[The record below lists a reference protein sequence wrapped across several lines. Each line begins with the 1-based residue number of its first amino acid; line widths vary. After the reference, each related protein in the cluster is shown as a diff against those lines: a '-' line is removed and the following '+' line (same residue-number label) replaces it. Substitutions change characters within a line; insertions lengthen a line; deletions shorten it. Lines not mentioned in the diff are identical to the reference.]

1 LLLLRL
7 TISLFVRIWGGKSG
21 AHRARPH
28 RRTDMTPMSEK
39 LVSLVLAFGL
49 SVASFNAYII

>member
-1 LLLLRL
+1 M
-7 TISLFVRIWGGKSG
+7 RIWGGKSG